1 MAAFLCNGNE
11 ERISAMKDVKN
22 KVPDGGSAE
31 SPANAGATEVATES
45 ATDGATESATDGA
58 TESAT
63 DGATEPGA
71 GAAQPDYTMLMQMMQ
86 EMKENQTRLA
96 GQIAKISDAQS
107 AIIDA
112 GAVIHEDGSRRPG
125 LVDDTPD
132 DDEFVPIERLD
143 LSI

>member
-1 MAAFLCNGNE
+1 MAGE
-11 ERISAMKDVKN
+11 EN

-31 SPANAGATEVATES
+31 SPANAGS
-45 ATDGATESATDGA
+45 NDGATDY
-58 TESAT
+58 
-63 DGATEPGA
+63 GA
-71 GAAQPDYTMLMQMMQ
+71 GAAQPDYSMLMQMMQ
-86 EMKENQTRLA
+86 EMQENQTRLA

-112 GAVIHEDGSRRPG
+112 GAVIHESGSRRPG

>member
-1 MAAFLCNGNE
+1 MAAFLCKGNE
-11 ERISAMKDVKN
+11 ERRSAMAGDKN
-22 KVPDGGSAE
+22 KVPDVGSAK
-31 SPANAGATEVATES
+31 SPTDAGANDGATNG
-45 ATDGATESATDGA
+45 ATKCVTDGATD
-58 TESAT
+58 
-63 DGATEPGA
+63 PGA
-71 GAAQPDYTMLMQMMQ
+71 GVAQPDYSMLMQMMQ
-86 EMKENQTRLA
+86 EMQENQTRLA

-125 LVDDTPD
+125 LVREQPN

>member
-11 ERISAMKDVKN
+11 ERISAMEDEEN

-31 SPANAGATEVATES
+31 SPANAGAT
-45 ATDGATESATDGA
+45 DGATECAIDGA
-58 TESAT
+58 TDS
-63 DGATEPGA
+63 GA
-71 GAAQPDYTMLMQMMQ
+71 GAAQPDYAMLMQMMQ
-86 EMKENQTRLA
+86 EMQANQTRLA
-96 GQIAKISDAQS
+96 GQIAKLSDAQS

-125 LVDDTPD
+125 LVDNQPT

>member
-1 MAAFLCNGNE
+1 MAGE
-11 ERISAMKDVKN
+11 EN
-22 KVPDGGSAE
+22 KVTDGGSAE
-31 SPANAGATEVATES
+31 SPANAGATDDATKCAAE
-45 ATDGATESATDGA
+45 GATEC
-58 TESAT
+58 AT

-71 GAAQPDYTMLMQMMQ
+71 GAAQPDYSMLMQMMQ
-86 EMKENQTRLA
+86 EMQANQTRLA
-96 GQIAKISDAQS
+96 GQIAKLSDAQS

-125 LVDDTPD
+125 LVDEQPT

>member
-11 ERISAMKDVKN
+11 ERRSAMEDEEN
-22 KVPDGGSAE
+22 KVPDDGSAE
-31 SPANAGATEVATES
+31 GPAKASATECATKDATES
-45 ATDGATESATDGA
+45 
-58 TESAT
+58 
-63 DGATEPGA
+63 ATEPGA
-71 GAAQPDYTMLMQMMQ
+71 GAAQPDYSILMQMMQ
-86 EMKENQTRLA
+86 EMQENQTRLA

-125 LVDDTPD
+125 LVGEQPT